1 MGTLNTRIHYLYRD
15 ADNYKMPNTC
25 IVAGP
30 IDVGHIAL
38 IMECLND
45 EEYFIPRRVGLPE
58 RRFDKIDPH
67 SDHCWFELSSDSF
80 ELTDRP
86 SDLNLTA
93 EELVANFQ
101 KAKGHWNDSWMIE
114 EETV

>member
-1 MGTLNTRIHYLYRD
+1 METINTQINYLYRD

-25 IVAGP
+25 IIAGV
-30 IDVGHIAL
+30 IDAEQIAK

-45 EEYFIPRRVGLPE
+45 GEYFIPRQVGLPE
-58 RRFDKIDPH
+58 RRFDKIDPQ

-80 ELTDRP
+80 ELTNRP
-86 SDLNLTA
+86 SDFNLTA

-101 KAKGHWNDSWMIE
+101 KAKDHWNDSWMVE
-114 EETV
+114 EETI